1 MIISVSKC
9 SIVENPTDTK
19 SSTQPPQGANETTN
33 TPGAAPES
41 LPTSVCAPFSSKM
54 YKNPQQERLIQTG
67 LVL

>member
-9 SIVENPTDTK
+9 CIVENPTDTK
-19 SSTQPPQGANETTN
+19 SSTQPPQGANKTTN

-41 LPTSVCAPFSSKM
+41 LPTSVFAPFSSKM
-54 YKNPQQERLIQTG
+54 YKNPQQEQLIQTG

>member
-19 SSTQPPQGANETTN
+19 SSTQPPQGAIETTN
-33 TPGAAPES
+33 TSGAAPES
-41 LPTSVCAPFSSKM
+41 LPTSVCAPFSAKM
-54 YKNPQQERLIQTG
+54 YKNPQEQLIQTG